1 MLDDKQT
8 ANCSLRLQKRNKQT
22 KDSRYRSIYN
32 RKWPI
37 VRFSNNIARDRW
49 LREGGKL
56 SQRHFELFYTSRV
69 STIKRVTFI
78 IFTLRLML
86 FYVSP
91 RMNINLAYI
100 FTDNVMLLVSRS
112 NVCMYVYT
120 CSLVHVRICS
130 KIENFGRKF
139 LEWESNEIL
148 EPAILALLVNY
159 FFLLLSLIVYI

>member
-32 RKWPI
+32 RKWPT

-112 NVCMYVYT
+112 MYVCMYIR
-120 CSLVHVRICS
+120 VHLFMYEFVRRS
-130 KIENFGRKF
+130 KISGENFSNGNRMKF
-139 LEWESNEIL
+139 WSQ
-148 EPAILALLVNY
+148 PY
-159 FFLLLSLIVYI
+159 